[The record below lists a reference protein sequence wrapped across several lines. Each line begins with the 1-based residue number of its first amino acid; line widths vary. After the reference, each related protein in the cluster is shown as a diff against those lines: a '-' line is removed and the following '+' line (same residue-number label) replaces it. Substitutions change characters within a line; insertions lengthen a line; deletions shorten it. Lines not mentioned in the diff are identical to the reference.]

1 MNQVSAVYSI
11 FFIST
16 SLVSFFVAFLAFQR
30 KAVNG
35 AKELAWLMLA
45 TGTGAFW
52 IIFETSAP
60 GMTQKIFW
68 SKLEYSGGLATPVLY
83 LIFVL
88 RFTGREKVLS
98 LRNILLLFL
107 IPVFTFVLTLTNE
120 QHFLIWSGFSAISEK
135 TNLME
140 YYHGIWFW
148 IGYIAY
154 SYLLLLLSAIILIR
168 FIILH
173 DKAFRSQAIIV
184 FAGGLIPWI
193 VSIIYLSGKSPVPGL
208 DLTPFSITLSGTLA
222 AYAILNFRFLD
233 LVPVAR
239 ETLVE
244 ILPDGIMAVDSQN
257 RIQDINKTAFE
268 FLAIKNNHVIGLP
281 VDSIDSTRKPLLISV
296 VDHSPVE
303 LIEIRDKDDI
313 KTYSIIKQPIKNQPG
328 SRLVIIRDISSL
340 KQAEKELIV
349 AKERAEESDK
359 LKSAFLANMS
369 HEIRTPLNGILGF
382 TELLKMSD
390 VSAQQQNDY
399 LNIIKKGGDRMLS
412 IINDII
418 DISRI
423 ESGQIKVALSETNIN
438 DQLEFIFAFFNPD
451 AQAKGIS
458 LIFKNASSDE
468 VTVIVSDKE
477 KIYAI
482 LANLVKNAIK
492 FTRSGF
498 VEFGYTKKENSYEFY
513 VKDTGIG
520 IRFDQRDVIFE
531 RFRQGSESLTRNYEG
546 TGLGL
551 SISKAYAEMLGG
563 NIWFE
568 SEFGKG
574 SVFYF
579 NLPISSEKRIKP
591 VFNTVIQEVPADEK
605 IKSLV
610 ILIVEDDLP
619 SEILMTRLIRPF
631 SKKILKVTTGID
643 AVDTCR
649 DNPDIDLVLMDIKLP
664 EMDGYESTREIRKF
678 NKDIIII
685 AQTAFGL
692 MDEKEKA
699 LEAGCNDFIAKPI
712 NRSAFLALIQKYF
725 GN

>member
-1 MNQVSAVYSI
+1 MNQVSALYSI

-30 KAVNG
+30 KSVNG

-88 RFTGREKVLS
+88 RFTGKEKILS

-120 QHFLIWSGFSAISEK
+120 QHLLIWSGFSPISGK

-154 SYLLLLLSAIILIR
+154 SYVLLLISAIILSG
-168 FIILH
+168 FIIRQSNP
-173 DKAFRSQAIIV
+173 FRSQAIIV

-193 VSIIYLSGKSPVPGL
+193 VSIIYLSGKSPLPGL
-208 DLTPFSITLSGTLA
+208 DLTPFSITLSGILA

-233 LVPVAR
+233 LIPVAR

-244 ILPDGIMAVDSQN
+244 ILPDGIVAVDSHN

-268 FLAIKNNHVIGLP
+268 FLAIKNKHVIGLP
-281 VDSIDSTRKPLLISV
+281 VDSIDSSRKPLLISV
-296 VDHSPVE
+296 IDQSPVE
-303 LIEIRDKDDI
+303 LIEIREKDEI

-390 VSAQQQNDY
+390 VTPQQQNDY
-399 LNIIKKGGDRMLS
+399 LDIIKKGGDRMLN

-423 ESGQIKVALSETNIN
+423 ESGQMKVALSETNIN
-438 DQLEFIFAFFNPD
+438 DQIEFICAFFAPD
-451 AQAKGIS
+451 AQAKGIT
-458 LIFKNASSDE
+458 LKFKNTLSNEDA
-468 VTVIVSDKE
+468 VIVSDKE

-492 FTRSGF
+492 FTRTGF
-498 VEFGYTKKENSYEFY
+498 VEYGYVKKESSYEFY

-520 IRFDQRDVIFE
+520 ISSDQKDFIFE

-579 NLPISSEKRIKP
+579 NLPINSEIKVKP
-591 VFNTVIQEVPADEK
+591 GISTVTQAIPKDEK

-610 ILIVEDDLP
+610 ILIVDDNLP
-619 SEILMTRLIRPF
+619 SEMLMTRLVRPF

-649 DNPDIDLVLMDIKLP
+649 NNPDIDLVLMDIKLP

-678 NKDIIII
+678 NKDLIII

-692 MDEKEKA
+692 MDEKDKA

-712 NRSAFLALIQKYF
+712 NRSAFLTLIQKYF
-725 GN
+725 GK